1 MKKALTIIIGFFHDF
16 AAGCWVASVA
26 AVFWLQELD
35 AVPEVMAAILDLKKR
50 FFYMGLLC
58 IALVFASGAGRTF
71 TYVGNFYGEEAER
84 QRKKMLI
91 IKHILLL
98 AVFGGGGYW
107 QYVMVYG

>member
-16 AAGCWVASVA
+16 AAGCWAASVA
-26 AVFWLQELD
+26 AVFWLHKVE
-35 AVPEVMAAILDLKKR
+35 AAPEVLAVLVDLKKQ
-50 FFYMGLLC
+50 FFYMGLVC
-58 IALVFASGAGRTF
+58 IMLVFASGAGRTF

-84 QRKKMLI
+84 ERKKMLI